1 MEVLLYVS
9 GLGVGLALAAGVIL
23 GAWIQRKVKAEIV
36 REQHLVE
43 TREKLEK
50 ALIGEEDRYEELDEP
65 VGIGHPGGPVP
76 PTHAEASRKQKK
88 ARVSEL
94 FARMGVGPK

>member
-1 MEVLLYVS
+1 MEVLLYLS
-9 GLGVGLALAAGVIL
+9 GLGIGFALGSGIIL
-23 GAWIQRKVKAEIV
+23 GAWIQRRVKAEII
-36 REQHLVE
+36 REKHLVE

-50 ALIGEEDRYEELDEP
+50 ALLNEEDRYEELDEP
-65 VGIGHPGGPVP
+65 IGIGHPGGPVP
-76 PTHAEASRKQKK
+76 PTHAEASRTQKK